1 MPIGARSYASSNGT
15 YLDAVVVPGTAR
27 DPTAQSSGLSPVL
40 RAPIHYAGGVDW
52 GTHVKADTTSTD
64 SSIVLPL
71 TSREVRA
78 RAWSAIGFAV
88 LYVAGFVPL
97 GELLG
102 SFGDPDAA
110 FADYFAKDSN
120 RIGAVLGGV
129 GVTLAGLAF
138 LWFLSNLHSSVE
150 RVGPLPGLVTAAGT
164 TFVVLLFAGI
174 AALVTVPYARTFGG
188 AYGDDSVLLSGEALL
203 PQLGYVLVAVLA
215 MWTAAV
221 FILATTLAARANGS
235 FPRWLVRLGFV
246 AAVFVFLLGSSVMG
260 LLGVPVWAFAVGI
273 HWFRRGSDVRDIS
286 LQPER

>member
-1 MPIGARSYASSNGT
+1 MNAEAR
-15 YLDAVVVPGTAR
+15 
-27 DPTAQSSGLSPVL
+27 
-40 RAPIHYAGGVDW
+40 
-52 GTHVKADTTSTD
+52 STD
-64 SSIVLPL
+64 SGRVPPL
-71 TSREVRA
+71 TSREGRVRGL
-78 RAWSAIGFAV
+78 SAVCFAV

-102 SFGDPDAA
+102 SFGDPDAT

-129 GVTLAGLAF
+129 GLALAGLAF

-164 TFVVLLFAGI
+164 TFVVLLFAGT

-188 AYGDDSVLLSGEALL
+188 AYGDDSILLSGEALL
-203 PQLGYVLVAVLA
+203 PQLGYVLLAVLA

-221 FILATTLAARANGS
+221 FILATTLAARSNRS

-246 AAVFVFLLGSSVMG
+246 AAVFVFLLGSTVMG

-273 HWFRRGSDVRDIS
+273 HWFRSGADVR
-286 LQPER
+286 L

>member
-1 MPIGARSYASSNGT
+1 MQVNVG
-15 YLDAVVVPGTAR
+15 
-27 DPTAQSSGLSPVL
+27 
-40 RAPIHYAGGVDW
+40 
-52 GTHVKADTTSTD
+52 TTSTD
-64 SSIVLPL
+64 SSSVLPL
-71 TSREVRA
+71 TRRGVRG

-120 RIGAVLGGV
+120 RIGAVFGGV
-129 GVTLAGLAF
+129 GVAFAGLAF
-138 LWFLSNLHSSVE
+138 LWFLSNLYPSVE

-164 TFVVLLFAGI
+164 TFVVLLFAGT

-188 AYGDDSVLLSGEALL
+188 FYGDDSILVSGEALL
-203 PQLGYVLVAVLA
+203 PQLGYVLIAVLA
-215 MWTAAV
+215 MWTAAL

-260 LLGVPVWAFAVGI
+260 LLGVPVWAFAVGV
-273 HWFRRGSDVRDIS
+273 HWFQRRPDVRDS
-286 LQPER
+286 HLQSQEVGLV

>member
-1 MPIGARSYASSNGT
+1 MTRSF
-15 YLDAVVVPGTAR
+15 V
-27 DPTAQSSGLSPVL
+27 AQMTSLPRRGPL
-40 RAPIHYAGGVDW
+40 HYARGDDRGH
-52 GTHVKADTTSTD
+52 HVNADTTSTD
-64 SSIVLPL
+64 SGIDLPL
-71 TSREVRA
+71 TSRWVRA

-120 RIGAVLGGV
+120 RIGAVLGGL
-129 GVTLAGLAF
+129 GVALAGLAF

-150 RVGPLPGLVTAAGT
+150 RIGPLPGLVTAAGT
-164 TFVVLLFAGI
+164 TFVVLLFAGT

-203 PQLGYVLVAVLA
+203 PQLGYVLLAVLA

-235 FPRWLVRLGFV
+235 FPPWLVRLGFV

-260 LLGVPVWAFAVGI
+260 LLGVPVWAFAVGV
-273 HWFRRGSDVRDIS
+273 HWFRRGSEDRENS
-286 LQPER
+286 LQPEEVGHV